1 MLTTCPS
8 SPPRPPSLSSTN
20 TAEGTEVFYG
30 EENVVNLVV
39 QFASKTTSKIDACID
54 RTRPLLAT
62 EIKPLKEA
70 FLAAKSRGV
79 KLRYI
84 TEITTENIPYCKEL
98 MRIVDELRHLDGIKG
113 NFYISD
119 IEYLAPAT
127 LHAKG
132 KPASQIIYSNV
143 KEIVEHE
150 QYIFDTLW
158 NRAIAAEEKL
168 KEVEEGRVPERIEV
182 LHDTASTL
190 NKYLQGLCN
199 AKSRWDYYADQ
210 ESLLVPFSNPSI
222 RTELQNAK
230 TRGLR
235 ARVLTAIT
243 RENISFC
250 KEISEIVEVRHLDG
264 IKGNFGVTDTDYI
277 AISSPTAEQSIPN
290 AVYSNVKEDIKQQ
303 QYVFE
308 ILWNKAISGEQ
319 KITELEEGIMPQVI
333 EVINDPAE
341 SSILYQ
347 DILRSSKKE
356 IMLLFPSFRAFNRQ
370 KKDGVLDLLVKAPYH
385 SNVKVRLLVPSDKN
399 TIKQVENSLYSNP
412 NIDIRYLESNASTTK
427 STILVSDREVSL
439 VIELIDDT
447 KEHFIEAI
455 GLSTYSNSK
464 SSVLSYV
471 SIFENLWALTELYQK
486 VKEANEKL
494 EIAYEQLKRKEEKQQ
509 ALTSSLEKTNEE
521 LVGLSRLLS
530 KSYSELSA
538 ADNAKEEFMS
548 MVSHELKTPLAPM
561 KLYAEMLLKST
572 SSFGNINEK
581 QRKAIQI
588 ILNNILRLE
597 VLVSDILDVYK
608 LDIGRLKLKKTEV
621 DIEELVNQSVA
632 EFTPLTKDKRIILGA
647 DIRTSGTINC
657 DSGRISQV
665 ISNLVKNSID
675 FVPQYDG
682 RIIIRVEEERK
693 AKEEKDLGTR
703 GSDSDSASDS
713 KSKSKSKSRNAGGGG
728 YPDVLFTVE
737 DNGLG
742 IPTRIT
748 DNLFKKFYQIDTT
761 ATRKHGGTGLGLAIS
776 RGLVEAHGGRIWLD
790 KTYTTGTSIKFTLP
804 RFDLNQ

>member
-1 MLTTCPS
+1 MTTNPS
-8 SPPRPPSLSSTN
+8 SLPRPSSSSNTN

-39 QFASKTTSKIDACID
+39 QFASKTRSKIDACID

-62 EIKPLKEA
+62 EIKPLKSA

-158 NRAIAAEEKL
+158 NRAIPAEQKL
-168 KEVEEGRVPERIEV
+168 EEFEEGRVPEKIEV
-182 LHDTASTL
+182 LHDTKTTI
-190 NKYLQGLCN
+190 NKYSQALRN
-199 AKSRWDYYADQ
+199 AKSKWDYYADQ
-210 ESLLVPFSNPSI
+210 ESLFVPFSNPSI

-243 RENISFC
+243 KENISFC
-250 KEISEIVEVRHLDG
+250 KEILQIVEVRHLDG

-277 AISSPTAEQSIPN
+277 AISTPTEEQSIPN

-308 ILWNKAISGEQ
+308 ILWNKAIPGEQ
-319 KITELEEGIMPQVI
+319 KITELEEGIKPRVI
-333 EVINDPAE
+333 EVINDPVE

-356 IMLLFPSFRAFNRQ
+356 IMLLFPSLRAFNRQ
-370 KKDGVLDLLVKAPYH
+370 KKDGILDLLIKAPYQ
-385 SNVKVRLLVPSDKN
+385 SNIKVRLLVPSDKH
-399 TIKQVENSLYSNP
+399 TIKQIENSLYSNP
-412 NIDIRYLESNASTTK
+412 NIDIRYLEGDASTTK
-427 STILVSDREVSL
+427 STILVSDKEVSF
-439 VIELIDDT
+439 VIELLDDT
-447 KEHFIEAI
+447 KEHFVEAI

-471 SIFENLWALTELYQK
+471 SIFENLWALTELYQE

-494 EIAYEQLKRKEEKQQ
+494 EIANEKLKRKEEKQQ

-521 LVGLSRLLS
+521 LVGLSQLLS
-530 KSYSELSA
+530 KSYAELSA
-538 ADNAKEEFMS
+538 ANNAKEEFMS

-561 KLYAEMLLKST
+561 KLYTEMLLKST
-572 SSFGNINEK
+572 SSFGSITEK
-581 QRKAIQI
+581 QKKAIKI
-588 ILNNILRLE
+588 ILGNILRLE
-597 VLVSDILDVYK
+597 VLVSDLLDVYK
-608 LDIGRLKLKKTEV
+608 LDIGRLKLRKTEV
-621 DIEELVNQSVA
+621 DIEELVNQTVA
-632 EFTPLTKDKRIILGA
+632 EFMPLTKDKRIKLET
-647 DIRTSGTINC
+647 DIQTSGTIKC
-657 DSGRISQV
+657 DPGRINQV

-675 FVPQYDG
+675 FVPQDNG
-682 RIIIRVEEERK
+682 SIIIRVEEERTE
-693 AKEEKDLGTR
+693 KEEKQEKDVSI
-703 GSDSDSASDS
+703 SDSTVGP
-713 KSKSKSKSRNAGGGG
+713 KVGGGG
-728 YPDVLFTVE
+728 NHKVVFTIE
-737 DNGLG
+737 DNGPG
-742 IPTRIT
+742 MHGNDT

-776 RGLVEAHGGRIWLD
+776 RGIVEAHGGRIWLD
-790 KTYTTGTSIKFTLP
+790 KTYTTGASIKFTLP
-804 RFDLNQ
+804 REDVTQ

>member
-1 MLTTCPS
+1 VLTTDPS
-8 SPPRPPSLSSTN
+8 SPPRPPSLANAN

-30 EENVVNLVV
+30 EEQVVNLVV
-39 QFASKTTSKIDACID
+39 QFASKTRSKIDACVD
-54 RTRPLLAT
+54 HTRPVLAT
-62 EIKPLKEA
+62 EIKPLKDA
-70 FLAAKSRGV
+70 FLAAKIRGV

-84 TEITTENIPYCKEL
+84 TEITSENIPYCKEL
-98 MRIVDELRHLDGIKG
+98 VRIVDEVRHLDGIKG

-119 IEYLAPAT
+119 LEYLAPAT

-150 QYIFDTLW
+150 QYVFDTLW
-158 NRAIAAEEKL
+158 NRAIVAEEKL
-168 KEVEEGRVPERIEV
+168 KEVEEGRVPVKIEV
-182 LHDTASTL
+182 LHDTETTI
-190 NKYLQGLCN
+190 NKYLQAVRN
-199 AKSRWDYYADQ
+199 AKNRWDYYADQ
-210 ESLLVPFSNPSI
+210 ESLFVPFSNPSI
-222 RTELQNAK
+222 RTELQNAN

-243 RENISFC
+243 RENILFC
-250 KEISEIVEVRHLDG
+250 KEILEIAQVRHLDG
-264 IKGNFGVTDTDYI
+264 IKGNFGVTDTEYI
-277 AISSPTAEQSIPN
+277 AISTPTEEQSISN
-290 AVYSNVKEDIKQQ
+290 AVYSNVEEDIKQQ

-308 ILWNKAISGEQ
+308 LLWNKAIPGEQ
-319 KITELEEGIMPQVI
+319 KITELEEGIKPRVI

-347 DILRSSKKE
+347 DILRSSKRE
-356 IMLLFPSFRAFNRQ
+356 IMLLFPSLRAFNRQ
-370 KKDGVLDLLVKAPYH
+370 RKDGILDALLSPIH
-385 SNVKVRLLVPSDKN
+385 LNVKVRLLVPSDRH
-399 TIKQVENSLYSNP
+399 TIKQIENSLYSNP
-412 NIDIRYLESNASTTK
+412 NIDIRYLEGNTSATK
-427 STILVSDREVSL
+427 STILVSDSEVSL

-447 KEHFIEAI
+447 KEQFIEAI

-509 ALTSSLEKTNEE
+509 SLTSSLEKTNEE

-530 KSYSELSA
+530 KSYAELSA

-561 KLYAEMLLKST
+561 KLYTEMLLKST

-581 QRKAIQI
+581 QKKAIQI
-588 ILNNILRLE
+588 IHNNISRLE

-608 LDIGRLKLKKTEV
+608 LDIGKLKLKKTEV
-621 DIEELVNQSVA
+621 DIEELVNQNVA
-632 EFTPLTKDKRIILGA
+632 EFMPLTKDKRIKLRA
-647 DIRTSGTINC
+647 DVRTSGTIKC
-657 DSGRISQV
+657 DSGRIGQV

-675 FVPQYDG
+675 FVPQDNG
-682 RIIIRVEEERK
+682 RITIRVEEK
-693 AKEEKDLGTR
+693 TAKDEKDLGI
-703 GSDSDSASDS
+703 SDSNSN
-713 KSKSKSKSRNAGGGG
+713 SRTVRIAGGGG
-728 YPDVLFTVE
+728 GGYHEVLFTVE

-742 IPTRIT
+742 IHASNT

-776 RGLVEAHGGRIWLD
+776 KGIVVAHGGRMWLD

-804 RFDLNQ
+804 RDDVTQ

>member
-182 LHDTASTL
+182 LHDTATTL

-370 KKDGVLDLLVKAPYH
+370 KKDGILDSLIKAPYH

-412 NIDIRYLESNASTTK
+412 NIDIRYLESIASTTK

-447 KEHFIEAI
+447 KEHYIEAI

-471 SIFENLWALTELYQK
+471 SIFENLWALTELYQE
-486 VKEANEKL
+486 VIEANEKL
-494 EIAYEQLKRKEEKQQ
+494 EIANEQLKRKEEKQQ

-530 KSYSELSA
+530 KSYTKLSEA
-538 ADNAKEEFMS
+538 NKAKEEFMS

-561 KLYAEMLLKST
+561 KLYTEMLLKSK
-572 SSFGNINEK
+572 SSFGDITEK
-581 QRKAIQI
+581 QKKAIKI
-588 ILNNILRLE
+588 ILNNVLRLE

-608 LDIGRLKLKKTEV
+608 LDIGRLKLKKIQV
-621 DIEELVNQSVA
+621 DIQQLVNQSTA
-632 EFTPLTKDKRIILGA
+632 EFMPLTKDKRIKLGT
-647 DIRTSGTINC
+647 DVRTSGTIRC
-657 DSGRISQV
+657 DPGRISQV

-675 FVPQYDG
+675 FVAQDKG
-682 RIIIRVEEERK
+682 RIIIRVEEER
-693 AKEEKDLGTR
+693 AEKEEKQETDVSI
-703 GSDSDSASDS
+703 SDSTTAP
-713 KSKSKSKSRNAGGGG
+713 KAGGGG
-728 YPDVLFTVE
+728 NHKVVFTVE
-737 DNGLG
+737 DNGPG
-742 IPTRIT
+742 MHGKDT

-761 ATRKHGGTGLGLAIS
+761 ATRKHGGTGLGLAIC
-776 RGLVEAHGGRIWLD
+776 RGIVEAHGGRIWLD
-790 KTYTTGTSIKFTLP
+790 KTYTTGASIKFTLP
-804 RFDLNQ
+804 RDDVTQ